1 MDQCTGMQEMAGHSR
16 REITANKPSKPKNKA
31 DKVIVKLTS
40 EKGKFKTENKDMAIV
55 KVITDQGVCQASGNL
70 VEGIEVNL

>member
-1 MDQCTGMQEMAGHSR
+1 
-16 REITANKPSKPKNKA
+16 
-31 DKVIVKLTS
+31 LTS

-55 KVITDQGVCQASGNL
+55 KVITDQCVCQASGNL

>member
-1 MDQCTGMQEMAGHSR
+1 MQEMAGHSR
-16 REITANKPSKPKNKA
+16 REITANKPKA
-31 DKVIVKLTS
+31 EKQGDKVIVKLTS

-55 KVITDQGVCQASGNL
+55 KVLTDQGVCQASGNL

>member
-1 MDQCTGMQEMAGHSR
+1 LP
-16 REITANKPSKPKNKA
+16 NKSASALNRKPPISEPLNGWP
-31 DKVIVKLTS
+31 DNPKVIVKLTS

-55 KVITDQGVCQASGNL
+55 KVLTDQGVCQASGNL